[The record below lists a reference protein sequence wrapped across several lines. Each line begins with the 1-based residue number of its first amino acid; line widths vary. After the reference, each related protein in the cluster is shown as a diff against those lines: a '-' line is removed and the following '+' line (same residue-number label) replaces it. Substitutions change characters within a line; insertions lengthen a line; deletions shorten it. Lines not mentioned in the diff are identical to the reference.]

1 MRRSNDVFLS
11 IRAQGFDACSI
22 CAIRDGENGRPTI
35 AKKKQILKSTKAMK
49 RLNTLK
55 SVYGTPQRL
64 RSKLGLRRK
73 SLSPSQKFLRL
84 FAR

>member
-1 MRRSNDVFLS
+1 
-11 IRAQGFDACSI
+11 
-22 CAIRDGENGRPTI
+22 
-35 AKKKQILKSTKAMK
+35 MK